1 MNKVINI
8 NGQRFLLP
16 TSTSAKDVAALAGF
30 MVGLRP
36 VQQEYDYDKREYMF
50 YADPSGVQVQLED
63 MDLGDKALVKE
74 RSRSTFEAYQAK
86 RAEEKANT

>member
-1 MNKVINI
+1 MSKIINI

-16 TSTSAKDVAALAGF
+16 TSTSAKDIAALAGF

-63 MDLGDKALVKE
+63 MDLGDKEAVKA
-74 RSRSTFEAYQAK
+74 RSRATYEAYQTK
-86 RAEEKANT
+86 RDEASA